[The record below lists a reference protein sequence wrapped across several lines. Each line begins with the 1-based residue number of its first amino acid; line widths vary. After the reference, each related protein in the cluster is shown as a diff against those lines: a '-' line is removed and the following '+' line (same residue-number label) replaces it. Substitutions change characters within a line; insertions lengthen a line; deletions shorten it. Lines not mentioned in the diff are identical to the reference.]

1 MPSQPT
7 NFGLLEGPYCDY
19 EHSRAV
25 VLPVPFERTTTY
37 GKGTA
42 HGPAAIV
49 RASQAMELY
58 DEELESQPFDQGIAT
73 VAPFLP
79 EAFEMAA
86 ALGEIEAEAQRHLAL
101 GKFLVVLGGEH
112 SLSLAPVRAARAV
125 HGGIGVVQFDA
136 HADLREEFEGTPYS
150 HASVMKRIVDDGFP
164 TLAVGLRSLS
174 VQEAELIHRQQLPV
188 LWGYQLDQVAE
199 VFGQALAALPQ
210 KVYLTFDIDYFD
222 PALVPATG
230 TPEPGGGFWYPTL
243 AMLRALF
250 SAKTVV
256 GMDLVE
262 LAPIGG
268 QPASDFLA
276 AKLIYKCLGYL
287 QESESGH
294 VLH

>member
-79 EAFEMAA
+79 EAFDMAA
-86 ALGEIEAEAQRHLAL
+86 ALAEIEGEAHRHLAL

-112 SLSLAPVRAARAV
+112 
-125 HGGIGVVQFDA
+125 
-136 HADLREEFEGTPYS
+136 
-150 HASVMKRIVDDGFP
+150 
-164 TLAVGLRSLS
+164 
-174 VQEAELIHRQQLPV
+174 
-188 LWGYQLDQVAE
+188 
-199 VFGQALAALPQ
+199 
-210 KVYLTFDIDYFD
+210 
-222 PALVPATG
+222 
-230 TPEPGGGFWYPTL
+230 
-243 AMLRALF
+243 
-250 SAKTVV
+250 
-256 GMDLVE
+256 
-262 LAPIGG
+262 
-268 QPASDFLA
+268 
-276 AKLIYKCLGYL
+276 
-287 QESESGH
+287 
-294 VLH
+294 